1 MSSPF
6 SSDPAGIRDDT
17 RRMVERF
24 GDLARAQTDAGELQQ
39 LCCAQMRRSGE
50 NAEATVRACVSARE
64 QRVTARR
71 LYSTIDDRTAQPH
84 ETAACRT
91 AAVLVV
97 DDAADTREL
106 VAVLRPEAGFA
117 VRTAV
122 NGLEGLLTAYEIR
135 PDVIVMDRTM
145 PVLDGIEA
153 TRLLKST
160 EAPRQSRVIAYTW
173 TQLDPAPARAVVRR
187 CRVKA
192 VAAGHRPR
200 GCSERSQSV
209 ATAQAV

>member
-6 SSDPAGIRDDT
+6 SSDLAGIRDDA

-64 QRVTARR
+64 QRV
-71 LYSTIDDRTAQPH
+71 
-84 ETAACRT
+84 
-91 AAVLVV
+91 
-97 DDAADTREL
+97 
-106 VAVLRPEAGFA
+106 

-122 NGLEGLLTAYEIR
+122 NGLEGLLTASEIR

>member
-6 SSDPAGIRDDT
+6 SSDLAGIRDDT

-24 GDLARAQTDAGELQQ
+24 ADLARAQTDAGELQQ

-64 QRVTARR
+64 QRV
-71 LYSTIDDRTAQPH
+71 
-84 ETAACRT
+84 
-91 AAVLVV
+91 
-97 DDAADTREL
+97 
-106 VAVLRPEAGFA
+106 

-122 NGLEGLLTAYEIR
+122 NGLEGLLTASEIR

>member
-6 SSDPAGIRDDT
+6 SSDLAGIRDDA
-17 RRMVERF
+17 RRMVERTRPHE
-24 GDLARAQTDAGELQQ
+24 GDQ
-39 LCCAQMRRSGE
+39 LCCAQVRRSGE
-50 NAEATVRACVSARE
+50 NAEATVRACVSTRE

-71 LYSTIDDRTAQPH
+71 LCCTIDDRTAQPH

-97 DDAADTREL
+97 DDAADIREP
-106 VAVLRPEAGFA
+106 VAVLRREAGFA

-122 NGLEGLLTAYEIR
+122 NGLEGLLTADEIR
-135 PDVIVMDRTM
+135 PDVIVMDLTM

-160 EAPRQSRVIAYTW
+160 EAT
-173 TQLDPAPARAVVRR
+173 
-187 CRVKA
+187 
-192 VAAGHRPR
+192 
-200 GCSERSQSV
+200 
-209 ATAQAV
+209 

>member
-6 SSDPAGIRDDT
+6 SSDLAGIRDDA
-17 RRMVERF
+17 RRMVERTRPHE
-24 GDLARAQTDAGELQQ
+24 GDQ
-39 LCCAQMRRSGE
+39 LCCAQVRRSGE
-50 NAEATVRACVSARE
+50 NAEA
-64 QRVTARR
+64 
-71 LYSTIDDRTAQPH
+71 TAQPH

-97 DDAADTREL
+97 DDAADIREP
-106 VAVLRPEAGFA
+106 VAVLRREAGFA

-122 NGLEGLLTAYEIR
+122 NGLEGLLTADEIR

>member
-6 SSDPAGIRDDT
+6 SSDLAGIRDDT

-64 QRVTARR
+64 QRV
-71 LYSTIDDRTAQPH
+71 
-84 ETAACRT
+84 
-91 AAVLVV
+91 
-97 DDAADTREL
+97 
-106 VAVLRPEAGFA
+106 

-122 NGLEGLLTAYEIR
+122 NGLEGLLTASEIR

-173 TQLDPAPARAVVRR
+173 TQLYPAPARAVVRR